1 MPPTF
6 TKRFPPSTIGLVFT
20 GGKSS
25 RMHQDKSL
33 LNYHGQPQR
42 QHLLHLLQPFCEEVW
57 LCCNATQAAGM
68 NPELPFLMDDPVWGD
83 IGPMAGLLT
92 AAKKFSG
99 KNLLTIGCDYP
110 FFNHAALELLATVCK
125 PEKSAAFY
133 NPATHFYEPLL
144 AFYPA
149 VVLQEMETLWGQQ
162 QFSLQ
167 QFLRAIPAI
176 RCIPDDPK
184 IIQSIDTPEA
194 AMAVRKIFR

>member
-1 MPPTF
+1 
-6 TKRFPPSTIGLVFT
+6 
-20 GGKSS
+20 
-25 RMHQDKSL
+25 
-33 LNYHGQPQR
+33 
-42 QHLLHLLQPFCEEVW
+42 
-57 LCCNATQAAGM
+57 M